1 MLGRAQTVVEAALAA
16 ARATAEAE
24 EAAACATRL
33 SEAADHYE
41 REAEAEQKEKAEGE
55 GEPDPGVP
63 PGVHPGSRAGQC
75 RMLEYDIAGD
85 SNHVPAVAARS
96 VLLVSWWLDRWFLL
110 HCRPCWLHAWVT
122 VLCLAEHLCLRV

>member
-41 REAEAEQKEKAEGE
+41 REAEAEQREKAEGG
-55 GEPDPGVP
+55 GEPEQGP
-63 PGVHPGSRAGQC
+63 PGVHPGSCWTGQRACWSACCC
-75 RMLEYDIAGD
+75 RE
-85 SNHVPAVAARS
+85 
-96 VLLVSWWLDRWFLL
+96 
-110 HCRPCWLHAWVT
+110 
-122 VLCLAEHLCLRV
+122 